1 MKHYLFFT
9 FLLVGVFFSAC
20 QDEPKVPKGTISEPK
35 MAQILTDIHLL
46 EARIG
51 RLNLTSL
58 DSSTIV
64 TEHLKQKIF
73 KKYSTDSVAYNRSYL
88 FYSTNPVFLERI
100 YADVVKKLETRQKKK
115 DYKGI

>member
-1 MKHYLFFT
+1 MKYYLFCT
-9 FLLVGVFFSAC
+9 FLTISVLSSAC
-20 QDEPKVPKGTISEPK
+20 QEEPEVPKGTISEAK
-35 MAQILTDIHLL
+35 MADILTDIHLL

-73 KKYSTDSVAYNRSYL
+73 KKYTTDSAAYNRSYQ
-88 FYSTNPVFLERI
+88 FYSTNPAFLERI

-115 DYKGI
+115 NYKGI

>member
-1 MKHYLFFT
+1 MKQVLFYT
-9 FLLVGVFFSAC
+9 FLWIGLLLSAC
-20 QDEPKVPKGTISEPK
+20 QAEPEIPKGTISEAK
-35 MAQILTDIHLL
+35 MAQILADIHLL

-73 KKYSTDSVAYNRSYL
+73 KKYATDSATYNRSYQ
-88 FYSTNPVFLERI
+88 FYSTNPLFLERI
-100 YADVVKKLETRQKKK
+100 YADVVKQLEIRQKKK
-115 DYKGI
+115 NYKGI